1 MFSFI
6 RTCSTVFWMQ
16 LSCCVPSSNCSYS
29 SPTSSC
35 GICNFIFYFRHLIG
49 VQYLIVASAS
59 FLKVSSAKYR
69 ILCWLLG
76 FLSALE
82 RCHFG
87 VELSLLFLIIY
98 YPSFTLFL
106 PVCNVF
112 PCIYVFP
119 WLLSRFSFYL
129 WILVAW
135 LSCT

>member
-1 MFSFI
+1 MFNFI
-6 RTCSTVFWMQ
+6 RTCSSVFWMQ
-16 LSCCVPSSNCSYS
+16 LSCCIPSSNCSYS
-29 SPTSSC
+29 SPAC
-35 GICNFIFYFRHLIG
+35 GICNFIFYFSQQI
-49 VQYLIVASAS
+49 VVWYLIVASVS
-59 FLKVSSAKYR
+59 ILKVSSAKHR

-82 RCHFG
+82 RCNFV
-87 VELSLLFLIIY
+87 VELFLLFLIIY
-98 YPSFTLFL
+98 HPSFTLFL

-112 PCIYVFP
+112 HCMCVFP